1 MKCNS
6 CGVLCKCKLEKL
18 APSTKADLKRAIA
31 LNIKEQLSVKSFIQ
45 SAATKKDAEIGR
57 QIWMALKEVHR
68 QLTRLHRKA
77 R

>member
-6 CGVLCKCKLEKL
+6 CGVLCKCKVEK
-18 APSTKADLKRAIA
+18 APARTKAQLKRALD
-31 LNIKEQLSVKSFIQ
+31 LNIKEKLSVKSFIQ

-68 QLTRLHRKA
+68 QLTRLYRKA
-77 R
+77 S